1 MAARASAPTAPKADS
16 PPSRPARTSPSASKP
31 AVPAR
36 PALGY
41 DLTTANVEAPPE
53 GFVEAASAMGVE
65 LEPAEI
71 ERLGAYLGCLLAA
84 NKSMNL
90 TAITDAREAWTR
102 HILDSLSL
110 LAATADLPNGARV
123 IDVGTGG
130 GLPGLPLAIVAPTLR
145 VTLLEATSKKAEF
158 LRAVIARLSLTN
170 TEVAEGRAEVLAHDR
185 GERTGSGRVNAR
197 RESFDLVV
205 ARAVARLP
213 VLLELCCG
221 FAKVGGR
228 MCFIKGQQ
236 AEAERGEAAYACHT
250 LKVVHLDTVPTPTG
264 VLVAFEKRAGTPRD
278 YPRAN
283 GEPARVPLVD
293 PTVRREERRAE
304 RERARPGTGLAT
316 APGNAAEGQS
326 EARGVKPDSRA
337 ASTRPKRPR
346 SGGGPASAPKK
357 QDLDRAKPKN
367 RMALDR
373 HGKAPKPRS
382 R

>member
-1 MAARASAPTAPKADS
+1 MAR
-16 PPSRPARTSPSASKP
+16 KP
-31 AVPAR
+31 ATSAR
-36 PALGY
+36 PALEY
-41 DLTTANVEAPPE
+41 DLATATAQLPPE
-53 GFVEAASAMGVE
+53 GFVEAARAMGVE
-65 LEPAEI
+65 LEAAEI

-84 NKSMNL
+84 NQAMNL

-110 LAATADLPNGARV
+110 LAATSDLPEGARV

-130 GLPGLPLAIVAPTLR
+130 GLPGLPLAIVAPSLR

-158 LRAVIARLSLTN
+158 LRAVIARLGLTN
-170 TEVAEGRAEVLAHDR
+170 VDVAEGRAEVLAHDR

-197 RESFDLVV
+197 RESYDLVV

-228 MCFIKGQQ
+228 MCFIKGRQ
-236 AEAERGEAAYACHT
+236 AEAEREEAAYACHT

-304 RERARPGTGLAT
+304 RERTRPAVGPAVGPAT
-316 APGNAAEGQS
+316 AADAASEGHAEG
-326 EARGVKPDSRA
+326 RGAKPDSRG
-337 ASTRPKRPR
+337 SGPRPKRPG
-346 SGGGPASAPKK
+346 SGGGPGPASKK
-357 QDLDRAKPKN
+357 QDRDRAKPRD
-367 RMALDR
+367 RMTLDR
-373 HGKAPKPRS
+373 RGKAPKPRA